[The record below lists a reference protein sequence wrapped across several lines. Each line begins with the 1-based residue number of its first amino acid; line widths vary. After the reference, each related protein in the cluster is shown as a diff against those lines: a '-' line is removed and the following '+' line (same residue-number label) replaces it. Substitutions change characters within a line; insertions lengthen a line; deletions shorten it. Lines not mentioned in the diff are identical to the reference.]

1 MFDDFWRVLGDFWRW
16 KFVEWKWEVD
26 VGGFVEVLEILAEF
40 IYCFPF
46 YFFSFFQ
53 YFFKGASKKHEKLV
67 IDSKGWRAET
77 EYKLM

>member
-1 MFDDFWRVLGDFWRW
+1 MKKGEKEREENECRVAEKR
-16 KFVEWKWEVD
+16 EVD